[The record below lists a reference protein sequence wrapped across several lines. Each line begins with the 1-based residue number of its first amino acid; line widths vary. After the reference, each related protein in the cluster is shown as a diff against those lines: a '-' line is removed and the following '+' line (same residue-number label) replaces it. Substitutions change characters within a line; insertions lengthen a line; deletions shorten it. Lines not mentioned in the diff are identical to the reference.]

1 MDSVSR
7 PCTKQRAG
15 FLTEAGRVH
24 CAVRNE
30 LLWIIQ
36 DGFRLQNVHQFI
48 TVLKYKGAHGFSNMD
63 MSLCMYL
70 CVTNTVLL
78 SIKINEVQD
87 ELRRFQRVL
96 RLFDKI
102 GAENFISGV
111 GNRIFKDQVNKINNL
126 LESDT
131 AGLLL
136 RSLSLSTNRKDIS
149 VITSHQLQKNGNP

>member
-1 MDSVSR
+1 
-7 PCTKQRAG
+7 
-15 FLTEAGRVH
+15 
-24 CAVRNE
+24 
-30 LLWIIQ
+30 
-36 DGFRLQNVHQFI
+36 
-48 TVLKYKGAHGFSNMD
+48 
-63 MSLCMYL
+63 MYL

>member
-1 MDSVSR
+1 M
-7 PCTKQRAG
+7 
-15 FLTEAGRVH
+15 
-24 CAVRNE
+24 
-30 LLWIIQ
+30 
-36 DGFRLQNVHQFI
+36 
-48 TVLKYKGAHGFSNMD
+48 LKYKGAHGFSNMD

-70 CVTNTVLL
+70 CVTHTVLL

-87 ELRRFQRVL
+87 ELRRFLRVL

-126 LESDT
+126 LESDK

-136 RSLSLSTNRKDIS
+136 RPLSLSTNRKDIS
-149 VITSHQLQKNGNP
+149 VITSHQLQKNGNPESSLGLT